1 MCFAL
6 CVQGQSRRERIKWRA
21 DSVLSAR
28 YRKAASYDTAYIG
41 RPNAR
46 LTLKARANI
55 SGNSIRARGMVNGAD
70 TRASLSTDHKA
81 TLSVGLN
88 YLGVT
93 AGLAVNPSS
102 LRGKNKD
109 YEVNVNA
116 YSNRYGID
124 VIYQDSRTLSGPV
137 SFNGKNVYLERG
149 MADMKMLIVDGY
161 YAFNGRRFSYPAAFT
176 QSYVQKRSAGSWLV
190 GLSYLGG
197 RIKTTE
203 EKPAE
208 ASELRIYVGHF
219 AVGGGYAY
227 NFVIG
232 RHLLLHLSALPTL
245 VVANRNNVEVNGERR
260 DMDTRFP
267 DFILTERASV
277 VYHFNR
283 KYFAGATFVM
293 SNSFLGDNRIDINYR
308 KWRLR
313 AFMGIRL

>member
-93 AGLAVNPSS
+93 AGLTVNPSS

-116 YSNRYGID
+116 YSNRYSID
-124 VIYQDSRTLSGPV
+124 ASYQMSKTLAGTV
-137 SFNGKNVYLERG
+137 ERG
-149 MADMKMLIVDGY
+149 GLSHYVDRGVIDMKMLNVAGY
-161 YAFNGRRFSYPAAFT
+161 YTFNHRRFSYPAAFT
-176 QSYVQKRSAGSWLV
+176 QSYIQKRSAGSWLA
-190 GLSYLGG
+190 GFSYQGG
-197 RIKTTE
+197 SMKTTADA
-203 EKPAE
+203 PA
-208 ASELRIYVGHF
+208 AAPSMRIYVGHF
-219 AVGGGYAY
+219 GIGAGYGY
-227 NFVIG
+227 NLVAG
-232 RHLLLHLSALPTL
+232 RRWLFHVSALPTIVL
-245 VVANRNNVEVNGERR
+245 FNRNNITISGERR
-260 DMDTRFP
+260 RMATRFP
-267 DFILTERASV
+267 DMIFNHRVAIVHNFNDR
-277 VYHFNR
+277 HFC
-283 KYFAGATFVM
+283 GATFVM
-293 SNSFLGDNRIDINYR
+293 SNTMFNDDDIDISQNKWRARAFLGVR
-308 KWRLR
+308 
-313 AFMGIRL
+313 F